1 MSSSEEYFY
10 SDSDD
15 QEKTGG
21 ETKLFDENAID
32 DYKKITQE
40 NMYEF
45 MIWANERREKSM
57 SLDHFNMILQSKIY
71 EWIEQ
76 NNITWQY
83 ALTLLTDI
91 IKNQSNIDS
100 HFDISSNLNEVISVE
115 GAGVESAG
123 LEDVVE
129 KNIKPTTTEE
139 RRALFAAA
147 AEKRAAKRF

>member
-15 QEKTGG
+15 EEKTGG

-32 DYKKITQE
+32 DYKKITEE

-45 MIWANERREKSM
+45 MIWANEKREKSM
-57 SLDHFNMILQSKIY
+57 SVDHFNMILQSKIY

-83 ALTLLTDI
+83 ALTLLRYN
-91 IKNQSNIDS
+91 K
-100 HFDISSNLNEVISVE
+100 
-115 GAGVESAG
+115 
-123 LEDVVE
+123 
-129 KNIKPTTTEE
+129 
-139 RRALFAAA
+139 
-147 AEKRAAKRF
+147 